1 MESNHHLKLM
11 RLLNYRYSNP
21 LHIGLGGGNR
31 TPATWPQTT
40 NDTIS
45 PHRENIGAPGWNRTT
60 APALQVRTSTTKD
73 TRANNFCLQN
83 NELALS
89 GDRYLYFYS
98 YMYLSVNDNSDTKS
112 TDYLTHCFQN
122 FHQHVLVRIL
132 LIFRSIQ

>member
-45 PHRENIGAPGWNRTT
+45 PHRENIGALCKNRTHTPGLQNRTSTIKDKRAKLGGDGWNRATNLLRMKQMHYRC
-60 APALQVRTSTTKD
+60 ATSPT
-73 TRANNFCLQN
+73 L
-83 NELALS
+83 
-89 GDRYLYFYS
+89 
-98 YMYLSVNDNSDTKS
+98 
-112 TDYLTHCFQN
+112 
-122 FHQHVLVRIL
+122 LVAEVGFEPTISWLMRPDG
-132 LIFRSIQ
+132 